1 MLAAMLLQFQVCN
14 LQFAICDPIP
24 DTPAATANEIA
35 VVKNALALVPSDA
48 LGFGL
53 VKNLTEADA
62 KVQKLAGL
70 VGAPAISV
78 LDKFK
83 TESAMDK
90 AVDEKGALVVILVRD
105 SGDAPPLVVAGLP
118 VTDFKQFLG
127 QFEGAKADGEIS
139 DIKTAIGAK
148 FFVARRGGYALLAKR
163 DGRKALE
170 HVLNAK
176 QSIAAEVAGIEPWL
190 AANDASFVGTRAGIA
205 LAADQ
210 GRQQLEKLDKD
221 FGKIGKDFGTGG
233 DANLLSGDPLAS
245 MRMVLRFYGKVLDA
259 AEKEVA
265 LAAVGVSA
273 DDQGTICVKG
283 RLRLVRDSRI
293 GQSLG
298 QIQPQRQDLLAGLP
312 GGPFLLAFGAAM
324 PKPLMRQL
332 ADVGL
337 EFMKMNASMY
347 GLSPEQAVQL
357 GKLSTQGIEHAH
369 TLSVVMK
376 PGKRGEPIYSNI
388 FACLRVDSAPRY
400 LDQYQTQIQ
409 AVNQVL
415 KQAAGG
421 LMKPTEVKRLEI
433 GGHPALELQVTIPLP
448 KIAEGNP
455 AQVAQQAM
463 MRLMFGSTNKV
474 TVYVAAANE
483 TTAVL
488 GYGTTPERVRELIE
502 LIGSGKA
509 GLAGDTD
516 LAATAA
522 GLPAGAQ
529 WVAYVSPRG
538 YMGLVQRMFREMAAG
553 MGGGPGMA
561 LPAPFSLPPF
571 PQTPPVGVAVQA
583 SAGTLDSTLVV
594 PSAVL
599 KAAGQYILS
608 LQQAV
613 INPNPQIP

>member
-1 MLAAMLLQFQVCN
+1 MLAAVLLQFQVCN

-24 DTPAATANEIA
+24 DAAAATANDLA
-35 VVKNALALVPSDA
+35 AVKNVLALVPSDA
-48 LGFGL
+48 LGFG
-53 VKNLTEADA
+53 VIKNLTGADA

-83 TESAMDK
+83 TESGMDK
-90 AVDEKGALVVILVRD
+90 GVDEKGALVVILVRA

-139 DIKTAIGAK
+139 DIKTAKGAQ
-148 FFVARRGGYALLAKR
+148 FFVARRGGYALLAQR

-170 HVLNAK
+170 QVLGAK

-190 AANDASFVGTRAGIA
+190 AANDAAFVATRAGIT

-245 MRMVLRFYGKVLDA
+245 MRMVLRFYGKVLEA

-273 DDQGTICVKG
+273 DDQGTLRVKG
-283 RLRLVRDSRI
+283 RLRLLGGSQL

-312 GGPFLLAFGAAM
+312 GGPFLLAFGAAT
-324 PKPLMRQL
+324 PEPLMRQVVNL
-332 ADVGL
+332 GV
-337 EFMKMNASMY
+337 EFMTMNAAMY
-347 GLSPEQAVQL
+347 GLSPEQAGQL
-357 GKLSTQGIEHAH
+357 AKLSAKGMEHAQ
-369 TLSVVMK
+369 TLSLVMK

-388 FACLRVDSAPRY
+388 FGCLRVQNAPRY
-400 LDQYQTQIQ
+400 LEQYQEQMQ
-409 AVNQVL
+409 AANQVL

-448 KIAEGNP
+448 KLAEDNP
-455 AQVAQQAM
+455 GARAQQAILQM
-463 MRLMFGSTNKV
+463 MFGPTNKM
-474 TVYVAAANE
+474 TAYLAVASE
-483 TTAVL
+483 SMVVM
-488 GYGTTPERVRELIE
+488 GYGTPPERVGELID
-502 LIGSGKA
+502 LVRSGKA
-509 GLAGDTD
+509 GLAGDAD
-516 LAATAA
+516 LTATAA
-522 GLPAGAQ
+522 LLPAGAQ
-529 WVAYVSPRG
+529 WVGYVSPRG
-538 YMGLVQRMFREMAAG
+538 YMGLVQRMFREMAATMG
-553 MGGGPGMA
+553 AGGG
-561 LPAPFSLPPF
+561 LPFSLPPF

-599 KAAGQYILS
+599 KAAGQYVLS